1 LKKKVPI
8 WNNCLPHYI
17 ELKFNIMQEDLMNF
31 ELPVNK
37 SSIIKVIG
45 VGGGGSNAVNH
56 MYRHGIKD
64 VDFVVCNTDAQALA
78 NSPVQVKIQL
88 GSSLTEG
95 RGAGNKPEIGREAA
109 IENLDD
115 VIDVLSK
122 NTRMVFIT
130 AGMGGGTGTGAAPV
144 IAKAAKELGILTVAI
159 VTIPFRN
166 EGQRRVNQALEGI
179 AEIEKYVDSLL
190 VINNEK
196 IREMYGDLRVS
207 EAFSKADDVLAI
219 AAKGIA
225 EIITVHGYINV
236 DFADVETVMTNSGVS
251 IMGSAKATGPDRA
264 IKAVTEALNS
274 PLLND
279 NNIQGARNI
288 LINITSGSEEITMDE
303 IGQVTD
309 YIQSCA
315 GDDADL
321 IWGNGIDASLG
332 EAISVT
338 VIATGFGTNSIP
350 ELYIRKKQL
359 DRVSLESSETE
370 EILRVPEPN
379 SEFEVKD
386 VPKTRKRTTGN
397 IITQREI
404 EFDLSEPFDKRIPAH
419 ELQMRNIDKSV
430 EIQKAAERVKNLKR
444 TYEKLRDM
452 NMTSD
457 QVKSSID
464 EMENQPAYVRR
475 KFDLDKIEPSKEKKI
490 SKYSLKDDDDKSV
503 KLSDNNR
510 YLHENVD

>member
-1 LKKKVPI
+1 
-8 WNNCLPHYI
+8 
-17 ELKFNIMQEDLMNF
+17 
-31 ELPVNK
+31 
-37 SSIIKVIG
+37 
-45 VGGGGSNAVNH
+45 
-56 MYRHGIKD
+56 
-64 VDFVVCNTDAQALA
+64 
-78 NSPVQVKIQL
+78 
-88 GSSLTEG
+88 
-95 RGAGNKPEIGREAA
+95 
-109 IENLDD
+109 
-115 VIDVLSK
+115 
-122 NTRMVFIT
+122 MVFIT

-166 EGQRRVNQALEGI
+166 EGQRRINQALEGI

-196 IREMYGDLRVS
+196 IREMYGDLKVS
-207 EAFSKADDVLAI
+207 EAFAKADDVLAI

-236 DFADVETVMTNSGVS
+236 DFA
-251 IMGSAKATGPDRA
+251 KAVDPDRA
-264 IKAVTEALNS
+264 MKAVTNALKS

-279 NNIQGARNI
+279 NDITGARNI
-288 LINITSGSEEITMDE
+288 LINITSGTEEITMDE

-315 GDDADL
+315 GDGADL
-321 IWGNGIDASLG
+321 IWGNGIDQKLG
-332 EAISVT
+332 DAICVT

-350 ELYIRKKQL
+350 ELYLRKRQL
-359 DRVSLESSETE
+359 DKVALENEEKKTFE
-370 EILRVPEPN
+370 EIKSTN
-379 SEFEVKD
+379 EFEVKD
-386 VPKTRKRTTGN
+386 IPKTRKRASESN

-404 EFDLSEPFDKRIPAH
+404 EFDISGTGSGRTGLSED
-419 ELQMRNIDKSV
+419 LQVRNLERDAEKK
-430 EIQKAAERVKNLKR
+430 KAAERVKNLKR

-452 NMTSD
+452 NMNSQ
-457 QVKSSID
+457 QVQISID

-475 KFDLDKIEPSKEKKI
+475 NFELDKSEPSREKKI
-490 SKYSLKDDDDKSV
+490 SRYSLSDSEDENNKKA